1 MFNALISVSSFDF
14 IQSDQVTDYI
24 FGRENFSE
32 ESLNSYNYKFESLSY
47 STKSYIYNLGTIFYI
62 YFIILIFPILAGLI
76 TLIHKNLLTNKS
88 LKKIVDLCWRKLT
101 PGLYLRLFIESNLEL
116 LIISYIQL
124 TAVPESSSRV
134 DYF

>member
-1 MFNALISVSSFDF
+1 M
-14 IQSDQVTDYI
+14 QSDQVTDYI

-76 TLIHKNLLTNKS
+76 TLIHKNLLTNKT
-88 LKKIVDLCWRKLT
+88 LKKIDDLCWRKLT

>member
-1 MFNALISVSSFDF
+1 M
-14 IQSDQVTDYI
+14 QSDQVTDYI

-62 YFIILIFPILAGLI
+62 YFIILIFTILAGLI
-76 TLIHKNLLTNKS
+76 TLIHKNLLTNKK

-124 TAVPESSSRV
+124 TAVPDSSSRV

>member
-14 IQSDQVTDYI
+14 MQSDQVTDYI

-76 TLIHKNLLTNKS
+76 TLIHKNLLTNKN
-88 LKKIVDLCWRKLT
+88 LKKIVDLCRRKLT

>member
-1 MFNALISVSSFDF
+1 M
-14 IQSDQVTDYI
+14 QSDQVTDYI

-76 TLIHKNLLTNKS
+76 TLIHKNLLTNKT

-124 TAVPESSSRV
+124 TAVSDSSSRL

>member
-14 IQSDQVTDYI
+14 MQSDQVTDYI

-76 TLIHKNLLTNKS
+76 TLIHKNLLTNKT

>member
-1 MFNALISVSSFDF
+1 M
-14 IQSDQVTDYI
+14 QSDQVTDYI

-62 YFIILIFPILAGLI
+62 YFIILIFSILAGLI
-76 TLIHKNLLTNKS
+76 TLIHKNLLTNKT

>member
-1 MFNALISVSSFDF
+1 M
-14 IQSDQVTDYI
+14 QSDQVTDYI

-32 ESLNSYNYKFESLSY
+32 ESLNSYNYKFESLSF

-76 TLIHKNLLTNKS
+76 TLIHKNLLTNKT

>member
-1 MFNALISVSSFDF
+1 M
-14 IQSDQVTDYI
+14 QSDQVTDYI

>member
-1 MFNALISVSSFDF
+1 M
-14 IQSDQVTDYI
+14 QSDQVTDYI

-76 TLIHKNLLTNKS
+76 TLIHKNLLTNKT

>member
-1 MFNALISVSSFDF
+1 M
-14 IQSDQVTDYI
+14 QSDQVTDYI

-76 TLIHKNLLTNKS
+76 TLIHKNLLTNKN

>member
-1 MFNALISVSSFDF
+1 M
-14 IQSDQVTDYI
+14 QSDQVTDYI

-124 TAVPESSSRV
+124 TAVPDSSSRV

>member
-1 MFNALISVSSFDF
+1 M
-14 IQSDQVTDYI
+14 QSDQVTDYI

-76 TLIHKNLLTNKS
+76 TLIHKNLLTNKN

-124 TAVPESSSRV
+124 TAVPESSSQV